1 MAWVTPSSRSTG
13 DLITAAI
20 WNQDVV
26 ANPIAT
32 APITKGDLVAGDDS
46 APAQLTVG
54 SDGERLEA
62 DSGEAT
68 GLKWVG
74 GPLIDSQV
82 LSGAVATITFANI
95 PGTYRSLEL
104 HIYARS
110 SASATNDGVD
120 LTFNNDT
127 GNNYDRI
134 SATIREAD
142 SFVASETFAAAS
154 LFIGSICGD
163 TSPADAF
170 DLIIVTIPNYAGA
183 VGEKVLRTKASNKR
197 AESSTDLFIQH
208 GIGYWRS
215 TAPITE
221 IDLVL
226 AAGNFKIG
234 SSFSLYGW

>member
-20 WNQDVV
+20 WNADVV
-26 ANPIAT
+26 ANPIAI

-46 APAQLTVG
+46 APAKLTVG
-54 SDGERLEA
+54 GDGGRLEA

-82 LSGAVATITFANI
+82 LAGAEATITFANI

-110 SASATNDGVD
+110 SAAATNAEVL
-120 LTFNNDT
+120 LTFNDDT
-127 GNNYDRI
+127 GNNYDRVV
-134 SATIREAD
+134 ANIRESD
-142 SFVASETFAAAS
+142 SFTVTEALAGANIS
-154 LFIGSICGD
+154 LGSIASN

-170 DLIIVTIPNYAGA
+170 DLVIVTIPNYAGA
-183 VGEKVLRTKASNKR
+183 VGEKVLRAVSSNKR
-197 AESSTDLFIQH
+197 AESNTNIFISH
-208 GIGYWRS
+208 GIGWWRS
-215 TAPITE
+215 TAAITE
-221 IDLVL
+221 IDLAL
-226 AAGNFKIG
+226 SAGDFMIG
-234 SSFSLYGW
+234 SSFSLYGM